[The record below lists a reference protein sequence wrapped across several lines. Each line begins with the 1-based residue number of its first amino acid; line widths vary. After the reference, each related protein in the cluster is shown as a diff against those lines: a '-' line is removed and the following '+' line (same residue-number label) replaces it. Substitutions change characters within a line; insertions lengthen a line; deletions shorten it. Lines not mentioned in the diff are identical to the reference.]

1 MTPIIYYRTEV
12 RTFTEKQIALV
23 TNFAAPAVIAVEN
36 TRLLNELRQREQ
48 DLTVKSTALAALS
61 SKLAKYLAPQVY
73 NSIFTGQQDV
83 EIVSTRPRR
92 PI

>member
-1 MTPIIYYRTEV
+1 MQWLFV
-12 RTFTEKQIALV
+12 C
-23 TNFAAPAVIAVEN
+23 FAEFIDEDSNETRARGAVVVGRGVVVVAGP
-36 TRLLNELRQREQ
+36 RQREQ